1 MRISLEKLKWPS
13 NSRKIVKKGI
23 IRLNSVL
30 IYIKMAAFIMIG
42 KSSEISDESIQIH
55 SGLGY
60 MKSEEVERYLR
71 GLCEGI

>member
-1 MRISLEKLKWPS
+1 
-13 NSRKIVKKGI
+13 
-23 IRLNSVL
+23 
-30 IYIKMAAFIMIG
+30 MAALIMIG

>member
-1 MRISLEKLKWPS
+1 M
-13 NSRKIVKKGI
+13 
-23 IRLNSVL
+23 NSVL
-30 IYIKMAAFIMIG
+30 IYIKMAALIMIG